1 MTEAELFAGIVQSL
15 GVSTAG
21 TGLPDMRAMRRA

>member
-1 MTEAELFAGIVQSL
+1 MTERELFAGIVQTL

-21 TGLPDMRAMRRA
+21 TGLPDLRAIRRA